1 MRVKN
6 NNKMNICI
14 RAAIYSFVLLF
25 PLIGKS
31 QQKLPTHKNFD
42 KGLQKETRTTL
53 GVPGAK
59 YWQNTASYDINAEII
74 PGEKKLIGTESIH
87 YQNNSPDS
95 LITTPLCTSS
105 GCTTSSLIVPFL
117 YKF

>member
-59 YWQNTASYDINAEII
+59 YWQNTARMILMQKSS
-74 PGEKKLIGTESIH
+74 PVKKNLSEQKAFTIKTTVLI
-87 YQNNSPDS
+87 
-95 LITTPLCTSS
+95 L
-105 GCTTSSLIVPFL
+105 
-117 YKF
+117 